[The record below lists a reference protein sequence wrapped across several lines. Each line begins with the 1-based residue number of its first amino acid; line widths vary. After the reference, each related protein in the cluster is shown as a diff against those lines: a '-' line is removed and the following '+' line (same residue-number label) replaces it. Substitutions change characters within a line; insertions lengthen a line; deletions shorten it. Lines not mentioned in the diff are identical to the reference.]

1 MKLKLFSLFLLTL
14 CFQAHSASF
23 DCAKA
28 KSQIEKAICA
38 DSALGGLDEKLGKVY
53 SSLRSNLTDV
63 AKNKVR
69 ASQSS
74 WLKSL
79 PTSCSSEAKNKD
91 TSKFIACLTNS
102 YNSRISYLESFLK
115 PIAGFYKYPAL
126 GEKSNITIELLD
138 GNSPASIL
146 ANSIVEKITKSIDV
160 GEADELGINIS
171 LISKSIA
178 FIEMNNSTMGGAH
191 PDFGQNWFY
200 LDLSVPKELK
210 ADFFFLK
217 PKIQELS
224 KVILKKLKIGA
235 DKETLECYESI
246 DEKYISDF
254 FKSNLS
260 SVRVG
265 VKSISMQLGVPRYCR
280 SQDMVDIE
288 LSILKPY
295 ITENYKALLQ

>member
-1 MKLKLFSLFLLTL
+1 MKFKLFSLLLLTL

-38 DSALGGLDEKLGKVY
+38 DTVLGGLDEKLGTVY

-69 ASQSS
+69 AHQSL
-74 WLKSL
+74 WLKIL
-79 PTSCSSEAKNKD
+79 PSSCSSEAKNKD
-91 TSKFIACLTNS
+91 TSKFIACLSNS
-102 YNSRISYLESFLK
+102 YKSRISYLETFLK

-126 GEKSNITIELLD
+126 GVKSNINTELLD

-146 ANSIVEKITKSIDV
+146 TNGIVDKIIKSIDV
-160 GEADELGINIS
+160 GEEDELAVNIS

-178 FIEMNNSTMGGAH
+178 VIEISNSTNGGAH

-200 LDLSVPKELK
+200 IDLAAPKELK

-224 KVILKKLKIGA
+224 KVILKKLKTGA

-254 FKSNLS
+254 FKSDLS
-260 SVRVG
+260 SIRVG
-265 VKSISMQLGVPRYCR
+265 VKSISIQLGVPRYCR
-280 SQDMVDIE
+280 AQDMVDIE

>member
-1 MKLKLFSLFLLTL
+1 MKLKLFLFFLLTL

-38 DSALGGLDEKLGKVY
+38 DSALGGLDEKLSKVY
-53 SSLRSNLTDV
+53 STLRSNLTDV

-69 ASQSS
+69 AAQLS

-79 PTSCSSEAKNKD
+79 PSSCSSEAKNKD
-91 TSKFIACLTNS
+91 ATKFIACLSNE
-102 YNSRISYLESFLK
+102 YKSRISYLEIFLK
-115 PIAGFYKYPAL
+115 PIAGLYKYPAL

-138 GNSPASIL
+138 GNSPASML
-146 ANSIVEKITKSIDV
+146 ANGIVDKITKSIDV
-160 GEADELGINIS
+160 GIDDELRISIN

-178 FIEMNNSTMGGAH
+178 FVELSHTTFGGAH

-200 LDLSVPKELK
+200 LDMSAAKELK

-224 KVILKKLKIGA
+224 KVILKKIKTGA
-235 DKETLECYESI
+235 DKETQECYESI
-246 DEKYISDF
+246 DERYISDF
-254 FKSNLS
+254 FKSDLS
-260 SVRVG
+260 SVRISVEG
-265 VKSISMQLGVPRYCR
+265 ISIQLGVPRYCR
-280 SQDMVDIE
+280 ALDMVDIE

-295 ITENYKALLQ
+295 LSENYKGLLQ